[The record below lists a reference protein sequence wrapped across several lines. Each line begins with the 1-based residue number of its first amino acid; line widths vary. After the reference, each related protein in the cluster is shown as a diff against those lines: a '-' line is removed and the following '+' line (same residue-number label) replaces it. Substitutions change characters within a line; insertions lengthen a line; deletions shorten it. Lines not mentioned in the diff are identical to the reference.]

1 MRRLNWAEQR
11 AGWKLR
17 RTARSL
23 DKNDS
28 TAQGCGC
35 GSARKVNSRIFCGAN
50 WKNERNEIKLRKSL
64 ELSAFAGRKTAAL
77 KGGTTLGP
85 LMAESSACPQRLIG
99 SRPKGRHY
107 IKSVQVG
114 VWEARFAV
122 RSEER

>member
-1 MRRLNWAEQR
+1 MRRLYWAEQR

-35 GSARKVNSRIFCGAN
+35 GSARKVNSKISCGAN
-50 WKNERNEIKLRKSL
+50 WKNERNEIKSRELQG
-64 ELSAFAGRKTAAL
+64 LSASAGRKRAAL
-77 KGGTTLGP
+77 KGGTALGAP
-85 LMAESSACPQRLIG
+85 VAESSDCLQRLIG

-107 IKSVQVG
+107 IKSIQVG
-114 VWEARFAV
+114 
-122 RSEER
+122 

>member
-1 MRRLNWAEQR
+1 MRPGKKR
-11 AGWKLR
+11 
-17 RTARSL
+17 
-23 DKNDS
+23 
-28 TAQGCGC
+28 
-35 GSARKVNSRIFCGAN
+35 
-50 WKNERNEIKLRKSL
+50 
-64 ELSAFAGRKTAAL
+64 AAL

-122 RSEER
+122 SKNGRR